1 VVEAAAPSRMLG
13 GRRGPSMPASVRLRN
28 SWLVLD
34 AIRSADTLS
43 RVRLADVTGLTTTTI
58 HRITADL
65 HRRRLIVQVGTPDNG
80 SVGRPPSLFRF
91 NASIGHVI
99 AVDVGNETT
108 RAAIADLCGAV
119 LASRSQPTAAIE
131 GDLLHAIEET
141 IAELQREAGVRLATL
156 VGIGVGVAAVA
167 EAEGRITR
175 ASVHHLWEG
184 LELGSQLRRLYAC
197 DTLVAQDD
205 HLAALAELEV
215 GAAVGLRDALVLN
228 VGKGIGVGIIAD
240 GVVYRGSRSA
250 AGRVGWIPIE
260 DGVTSPPLDMVP
272 LAKILTAD
280 GLIAEYRRLGGS
292 APADGALD
300 VFDADRRGDT
310 AAAGAV
316 DTFADRLGWLIASA
330 VALLDPQRVV
340 LGGGI
345 SGSFD
350 RLSERI
356 NARLREI
363 VAVPPP
369 VVGSTLGP
377 DAVVSGAIQ
386 AALGVADEWLAARL
400 GA

>member
-1 VVEAAAPSRMLG
+1 MLG
-13 GRRGPSMPASVRLRN
+13 GRRGPLTPASVRLRN
-28 SWLVLD
+28 AWLILE

-43 RVRLADVTGLTTTTI
+43 RVRVADETGLTATTI

-65 HRRRLIVQVGTPDNG
+65 KRRRLIVEVGTSDNG

-108 RAAIADLCGAV
+108 RAAIADLRGAI
-119 LASRSQPTAAIE
+119 LGRRAQPTAAIE

-141 IAELQREAGVRLATL
+141 IADLQREAGVRSTTL

-167 EAEGRITR
+167 EAEGRIIR

-184 LELGSQLRRLYAC
+184 LELGSQLRRLYGC
-197 DTLVAQDD
+197 DALVAQDD

-250 AGRVGWIPIE
+250 AGRVGWIPIAN
-260 DGVTSPPLDMVP
+260 DVTSPTSLVP
-272 LAKILTAD
+272 LAQSLTAD
-280 GLIAEYRRLGGS
+280 GLIGEYRRLGGA
-292 APADGALD
+292 APADGAID
-300 VFDADRRGDT
+300 VFNADRRGDP
-310 AAAGAV
+310 AATRAV
-316 DTFADRLGWLIASA
+316 DAFADRLGWLIASA

-356 NARLREI
+356 DVRLHEI

-377 DAVVSGAIQ
+377 EAVVTGAIQ
-386 AALGVADEWLAARL
+386 AALRVADEWLAVRL